1 MAIFKNTTVSGT
13 GYITPPVGNFIQ
25 RPTIITTTI
34 QWTNT
39 GSQAYSVLTGITP
52 TLSNTSWT
60 APTGVTQIEVLVVA
74 GGGPGNDSGGVG
86 GGGGGAGGLI
96 YNSAFAVTPGN
107 SYTVTVGA
115 GGVGATTK
123 SLGSNSIFGSLTAI
137 GGGVGAGTGSYTK
150 NGGSGGGSGAGSPY
164 ITAGTGTAGQGFD
177 GGTVIGTSAGTT
189 NGEFTGGGG
198 GGAGSAGVNQGGGI
212 GLNFSISGA
221 PTWYAGGGG
230 GARNTWQGPSWGG
243 GPGNGGLGGGGAG
256 GDRTAVSTFPSPTA
270 GTASTGGGGGGS
282 VNSGAGA
289 NGGSGIVIIRYT
301 VASDTTNPTASIR
314 YNTDVRKLEIY
325 ESSIKEWVPQD
336 SATNYGGHNLLTYSE
351 QFDNSAW
358 AKTNITVTANS
369 VIAPDGTLTADTI
382 ATSSTATSYI
392 RYDTAAQG
400 TSVFITVSA
409 YAKSATSST
418 VTISDGYG
426 TGANATFNLSTGAI
440 VQSSDGGYGYSN
452 PGIISVGNGWWR
464 IWQTFKT
471 QPSNNYPIG
480 HRLDPGRTY
489 GGTGSVGDSVYVWGA
504 QVEKAYTPGPYTRTV
519 DQISPIPT
527 ELGGYRLHTYTTV
540 GTSGFTPACTGFVE
554 VLVVAGGGSGPSN
567 NGGGAG
573 GGGGGGV
580 IYSNSYQ
587 VIANTRYTVTV
598 GAGGAAISGA
608 FVGNNGGISQFGS
621 LVAVGGGGGGNNT
634 QPGRAGG
641 SGGGSGEYAITNSI
655 GYGGG
660 YVPNQGF
667 PGGYTTF
674 TGGCGGGGGAG
685 GPGTNCAGAGS
696 AGQGGP
702 GVMYSIS
709 GKETYYGG
717 GGGSSVNGGAGGA
730 GGIGGGGNGGAGSG
744 GSGTVTSGTANT
756 GGGGGGTYQSGAGTA
771 SGGSG
776 IVIVRYR
783 YD

>member
-13 GYITPPVGNFIQ
+13 GYITPPVGNTSQ
-25 RPTIITTTI
+25 RTTIVTTTI

-39 GSQAYSVLTGITP
+39 GSQSYSVLTGTTP

-60 APTGVTQIEVLVVA
+60 APVGVTQVEVLVVA
-74 GGGPGNDSGGVG
+74 GGGGGG
-86 GGGGGAGGLI
+86 APAGGGPYTGGGGGAGGLI

-107 SYTVTVGA
+107 SYTVTVGTGGSGASSSGAA
-115 GGVGATTK
+115 GSVGN
-123 SLGSNSIFGSLTAI
+123 NSVFGSLTAI
-137 GGGVGAGTGSYTK
+137 GGGGGGGLASTSGSV
-150 NGGSGGGSGAGSPY
+150 GGSGGGGSSPTIPY
-164 ITAGTGTAGQGFD
+164 TTGSAGTAGQGFS
-177 GGTVIGTSAGTT
+177 GGRGFQGANSG
-189 NGEFTGGGG
+189 GGGG
-198 GGAGSAGVNQGGGI
+198 GGAGGSGSDGLNGIAGAGGP
-212 GLNFSISGA
+212 GLNFNISGA
-221 PTWYAGGGG
+221 SNWYAGGGG
-230 GARNTWQGPSWGG
+230 GSTEQTSVYAIGG
-243 GPGNGGLGGGGAG
+243 IGGGGQAG
-256 GDRTAVSTFPSPTA
+256 NGNGSA
-270 GTASTGGGGGGS
+270 GTASTGGGGGGGS
-282 VNSGAGA
+282 RGVYSGGA
-289 NGGSGIVIIRYT
+289 GGSGIVIIRYT
-301 VASDTTNPTASIR
+301 VASDTTNPTANIR
-314 YNTDVRKLEIY
+314 YNADVRKLEVY
-325 ESSIKEWVPQD
+325 ESAIKEWVPQD
-336 SATNYGGHNLLTYSE
+336 SSSNFSGHNLLTYSE

-382 ATSSTATSYI
+382 TTSSTATSYI

-409 YAKSATSST
+409 YVKSASSST

-452 PGIISVGNGWWR
+452 PGIINAGNGWWR

-480 HRLDPGRTY
+480 HRLEPGRTY
-489 GGTGSVGDSVYVWGA
+489 GGTGSVGDSVYAWGA
-504 QVEKAYTPGPYTRTV
+504 QVEKAYTPGPYTRTI
-519 DQISPIPT
+519 DTTSPIPT

-598 GAGGAAISGA
+598 GAGGAIISGA
-608 FVGNNGGISQFGS
+608 FVGNNGSNSQFGS

-634 QPGRAGG
+634 QPGRSGG

-685 GPGTNCAGAGS
+685 GPGGNCTGTGS
-696 AGQGGP
+696 GGVGGP
-702 GVMYSIS
+702 GVVYSIS

-717 GGGSSVNGGAGGA
+717 GGGSSVNNGPGGA

-744 GSGTVTSGTANT
+744 GSGTVTSGTPNT